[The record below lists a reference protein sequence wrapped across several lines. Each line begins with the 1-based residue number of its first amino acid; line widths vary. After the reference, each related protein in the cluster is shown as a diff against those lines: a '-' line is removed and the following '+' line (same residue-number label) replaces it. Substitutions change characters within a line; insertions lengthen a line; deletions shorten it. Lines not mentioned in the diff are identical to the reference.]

1 MRDSVESLPAGSE
14 MLLLLC
20 AIAGIS
26 TWYLGNFTDRVEL
39 TKLTA
44 FIGIC
49 SMVALTI
56 WVMF

>member
-1 MRDSVESLPAGSE
+1 

-56 WVMF
+56 WVIS

>member
-1 MRDSVESLPAGSE
+1 

>member
-1 MRDSVESLPAGSE
+1 
-14 MLLLLC
+14 MLFLLC

-26 TWYLGNFTDRVEL
+26 TWYLANFTARVEL
-39 TKLTA
+39 NKLTA

-56 WVMF
+56 WVMS

>member
-1 MRDSVESLPAGSE
+1 

-26 TWYLGNFTDRVEL
+26 TWYLANFTDRVEL
-39 TKLTA
+39 TKMTA

-49 SMVALTI
+49 FMVSLTI
-56 WVMF
+56 WVMS